1 MTPERDEREE
11 PRTPEL
17 NALLEAA
24 RRPGVSDP
32 SAQEQ
37 ALAAFRTARDAGLHA
52 APVPWWRRRARDDW
66 RPEAERRRGR
76 LLVRGL
82 IAGLVMGALGGVAVA
97 AGNGALPIPSPF
109 GGSEKPGRDEPQPVQ
124 TRSTERARTQP
135 GTPEASLTPS
145 PTPGSGATG
154 LAKNRP
160 SGMPP
165 AAEDALC
172 RVYLD
177 ALDRKGEPPRGEAM
191 ARLEAQAGGPEAVRA
206 WCEEKSADA
215 GQLRPDGPKDGP
227 GAGPVVSPE
236 AEKPP
241 KEREPGKPTDRP
253 R

>member
-1 MTPERDEREE
+1 MTSERDEREE

-24 RRPGVSDP
+24 RRPGASDP

-66 RPEAERRRGR
+66 RPAAERRRGR

-97 AGNGALPIPSPF
+97 AGDGALPIPSPF
-109 GGSEKPGRDEPQPVQ
+109 GGSEKPGRDEPQPVR
-124 TRSTERARTQP
+124 TRPTERARTES
-135 GTPEASLTPS
+135 GTPEASIRPS
-145 PTPGSGATG
+145 RTPGSGATG
-154 LAKNRP
+154 LTKNKP
-160 SGMPP
+160 GGMPP

-172 RVYLD
+172 GVYLD

-206 WCEEKSADA
+206 WCEEKSAAA
-215 GQLRPDGPKDGP
+215 GQPRPDGPKGAP
-227 GAGPVVSPE
+227 GAGPVVGPE
-236 AEKPP
+236 GGEPP
-241 KEREPGKPTDRP
+241 KKREAGKPTDRP

>member
-1 MTPERDEREE
+1 MTPERDEWEE

-66 RPEAERRRGR
+66 RPAAERRRRR

-82 IAGLVMGALGGVAVA
+82 IAGLVMGALGGAAVA

-109 GGSEKPGRDEPQPVQ
+109 GGSEKPARDEPQPVQ
-124 TRSTERARTQP
+124 PRPTERTRTES
-135 GTPEASLTPS
+135 GTPEASITPS

-154 LAKNRP
+154 LAKSKP

-177 ALDRKGEPPRGEAM
+177 ALDRQGEPPRGEAT
-191 ARLEAQAGGPEAVRA
+191 ARLEAQAGGPEALRA
-206 WCEEKSADA
+206 RCEEKLAAA
-215 GQLRPDGPKDGP
+215 GQPRPAGPNDTS

-236 AEKPP
+236 AGKPP
-241 KEREPGKPTDRP
+241 KEREAVKPADRP